1 MNDLLRY
8 VLESGVCLALFFF
21 IYRIFLRN
29 ETYFLLNRF
38 YLVSALLLSFI
49 IPAINAAS
57 PFIKSPAVASS
68 PPLDGTLPAPAAT
81 FGPAKILL
89 FIYLSGVAVFLLRL
103 IFHLSKLHSVI
114 RRRGCRDCG
123 DIKLV
128 SVDGDFAPF
137 SFLNVVFLNERSLSQ
152 DNLERILAH
161 ERVHIR
167 QGHSL
172 DVLLMEL
179 VIILEWFNPFV
190 WPYKKSLQE
199 THEYLADCGVI
210 AQGFSATRYKLLLFE
225 QHVGAQ
231 LFEFANNF
239 KQSQIKRRL
248 TMMSKIKSG
257 NAAKLKLLCVLPLAA
272 FLVLAFAD
280 PKPAGSIDYPMV
292 PTLQETAGPG
302 QEELISKEKAAQAKQ
317 ELKLLQEK
325 EMILREKLKTAED
338 QEMKKELKLKL
349 ESVLV
354 KQHELQSFLT
364 KGGGPPDPNG
374 PDLQTQHKMLR
385 DKEMKIR
392 EMLAGTEDAKRK
404 AELEHELQMV
414 LEKQKQAQVQ
424 SSLEGN
430 GPTSEPTIEDL
441 KKEHALLK
449 QKEEEIR
456 AKLEKTTD
464 PKQKAELEDLLK
476 KVVLKQEAI
485 KSKALA
491 MKAAQEAKK

>member
-8 VLESGVCLALFFF
+8 VLESGCCLALFFL
-21 IYRIFLRN
+21 IYRILLRN
-29 ETYFLLNRF
+29 ETYFFLNRF
-38 YLVSALLLSFI
+38 YLVSALLLSFV
-49 IPAINAAS
+49 IPGLNIAS
-57 PFIKSPAVASS
+57 PFIES
-68 PPLDGTLPAPAAT
+68 PPAEAPPLLAGTRGAPAAS
-81 FGPAKILL
+81 FGPAEILL
-89 FIYLSGVAVFLLRL
+89 YVYLCGVALFLLRL
-103 IFHLSKLHSVI
+103 IFHLAKLHSVI
-114 RRRGCRDCG
+114 RRSGFRDCG
-123 DIKLV
+123 DVKIV
-128 SVDGDFAPF
+128 PVDGDFAPF
-137 SFLNVVFLNERSLSQ
+137 SFFHVVFLNERSIGR
-152 DNLERILAH
+152 DDLERILAH

-248 TMMSKIKSG
+248 TMMSKIKSR
-257 NAAKLKLLCVLPLAA
+257 NAAKLKLLCVLPLAV

-280 PKPAGSIDYPMV
+280 PKPAESTVYPMGLTV
-292 PTLQETAGPG
+292 QEAAGHG
-302 QEELISKEKAAQAKQ
+302 QENLISKEKAAQAQ
-317 ELKLLQEK
+317 DELKKLQEK
-325 EMILREKLKTAED
+325 EMMLREKLKTAED
-338 QEMKKELKLKL
+338 PQLKKELKLKL
-349 ESVLV
+349 ESILV
-354 KQHELQSFLT
+354 KQEEIKVFLA

-374 PDLQTQHKMLR
+374 NDLQVQHKMLR

-392 EMLAGTEDAKRK
+392 ELLAGTEDAKRK

-414 LEKQKQAQVQ
+414 LEKQAQVK
-424 SSLEGN
+424 SMLAGN
-430 GPTSEPTIEDL
+430 GPSSEPTIEDL
-441 KKEHALLK
+441 KKEHGLLK
-449 QKEEEIR
+449 QKEAEIR
-456 AKLEKTTD
+456 TMLEKTTD
-464 PKQKAELEDLLK
+464 PQKKAELEDMLK
-476 KVVLKQEAI
+476 KVLTKQEML